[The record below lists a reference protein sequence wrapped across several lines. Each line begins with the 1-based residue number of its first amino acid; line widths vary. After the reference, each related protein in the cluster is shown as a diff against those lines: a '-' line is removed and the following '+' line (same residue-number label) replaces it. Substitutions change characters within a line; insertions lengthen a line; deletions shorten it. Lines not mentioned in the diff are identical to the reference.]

1 METMTDVMMESIASL
16 EMENNELRSTCQML
30 TDQYQ
35 ELSERHQRLTQ
46 DYHNLEDKYYML
58 SEEYQK
64 CQDDIALLKSQ
75 CKQMAMTEEHLKD
88 DKKVKFCTGLP
99 SYTVLL
105 AIFNLISPHV
115 TNHQRHTITKFQQF
129 MMVLM
134 KLHLDLIL
142 AINLEWTSLQYPHF
156 LRNG

>member
-35 ELSERHQRLTQ
+35 KLSESHQRLTQ
-46 DYHNLEDKYYML
+46 DYHNLEDRYCML

-99 SYTVLL
+99 SYTVVL
-105 AIFNLISPHV
+105 AIVNIISPHV